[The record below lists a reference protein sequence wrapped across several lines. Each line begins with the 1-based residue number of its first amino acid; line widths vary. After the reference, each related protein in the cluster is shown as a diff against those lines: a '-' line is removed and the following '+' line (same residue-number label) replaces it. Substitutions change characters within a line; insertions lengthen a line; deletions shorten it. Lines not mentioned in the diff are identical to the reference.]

1 MEEAEKRMVFSRDPL
16 CAVPWAQGQDMLS
29 WGVHV
34 LPVGPD
40 AQQRRAAFLWEG
52 TGGKWNFVEAVLSK
66 GSSKVMC
73 DLHMGWMED
82 GVEEEARALSRAEVM
97 REGVLVVGGSGK
109 RDAHKMHPC
118 GWRRRKMSRMILGLQ
133 RWEEICNQDSFSLV
147 PSLCICTCV
156 CIPVHVCVCNGR
168 ELWALLT
175 LYRLHGQVPPGIK
188 KQMCFF
194 WEDEFSCRAQMCFIP
209 PWVLPAPLTGWRALP
224 LGVSVLQLSSDS
236 PRGQFPS
243 RKKCSRLC
251 LEAQS
256 CLTRCNSVD
265 CSP

>member
-40 AQQRRAAFLWEG
+40 AQQRRAAFFWEG
-52 TGGKWNFVEAVLSK
+52 TGGKWNFVKAVLSK

-82 GVEEEARALSRAEVM
+82 GVEEEARVLSRAEVM

-109 RDAHKMHPC
+109 RGAHKMHPC

-147 PSLCICTCV
+147 PSLCTCTCV
-156 CIPVHVCVCNGR
+156 CIPVHVCVCVMAMNSGHCSHCTGFTVR
-168 ELWALLT
+168 CPQELRNRFVSFGKMSSPVGHKCASF
-175 LYRLHGQVPPGIK
+175 RPGFSLH
-188 KQMCFF
+188 
-194 WEDEFSCRAQMCFIP
+194 
-209 PWVLPAPLTGWRALP
+209 
-224 LGVSVLQLSSDS
+224 
-236 PRGQFPS
+236 PS
-243 RKKCSRLC
+243 QAGELC
-251 LEAQS
+251 LWESASSSFHRILQEVS
-256 CLTRCNSVD
+256 FHPEKNAHACA
-265 CSP
+265 